1 MMKRILVV
9 IDMQN
14 DFITGSLGSKEAEK
28 IVENVKNR
36 ILTYDKN
43 DVFATK
49 DTHDDN
55 YLNTLE
61 GKNLPVKHCILG
73 TKGYEIDNSIIN
85 LIKEDNI
92 FIKRTFGSL
101 DLAKKIKQ
109 IAIENNNDIEIEICG
124 LCTDICVISNAL
136 ILKATL
142 PEVNIFIDKNL
153 TAGVTEE
160 LKNNALNVMKSC
172 QINVI

>member
-73 TKGYEIDNSIIN
+73 TKGYEIDNSIVN

-92 FIKRTFGSL
+92 FIKRTFGSI

-160 LKNNALNVMKSC
+160 IKNNALNVMKSC

>member
-142 PEVNIFIDKNL
+142 PEVNIFIDKKL

>member
-1 MMKRILVV
+1 MMKRILIV

-92 FIKRTFGSL
+92 FIKRTFGSI

-142 PEVNIFIDKNL
+142 PEVNIFIDKDL

-172 QINVI
+172 QINVV